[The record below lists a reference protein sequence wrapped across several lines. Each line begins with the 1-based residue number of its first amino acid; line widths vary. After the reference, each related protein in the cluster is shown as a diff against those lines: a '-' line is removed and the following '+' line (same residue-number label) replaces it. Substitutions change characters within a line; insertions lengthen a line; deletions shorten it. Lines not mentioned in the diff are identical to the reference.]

1 MVGIKNGGGDGLII
15 EPQHSIIP
23 TIHHYAPRSV
33 LVQHVATK
41 ANVDLVL
48 DDVKACGHALLPD
61 VHLRIVN
68 STCQQLVVKIHIT
81 ISRERGKVLPRMAP
95 PPRRKPGVPSF
106 TPAQLPATK
115 LKMLHLSAA
124 SYIHYDCINCY
135 KNISSYVALL
145 NCNCQMGLRW
155 ARWR

>member
-23 TIHHYAPRSV
+23 TIRHYAPWSV
-33 LVQHVATK
+33 LVQHVPTK

-68 STCQQLVVKIHIT
+68 STWYVEQLVVKIHIT

-95 PPRRKPGVPSF
+95 SPRRNHGVPLF
-106 TPAQLPATK
+106 IPAELPATK

-124 SYIHYDCINCY
+124 SYIEKSVH
-135 KNISSYVALL
+135 KNTLKI
-145 NCNCQMGLRW
+145 
-155 ARWR
+155 

>member
-23 TIHHYAPRSV
+23 TIHHYAPWSV
-33 LVQHVATK
+33 LFQHVPTK

-81 ISRERGKVLPRMAP
+81 ISRGERCYQGWLLPRGGTMVFP
-95 PPRRKPGVPSF
+95 CSFQQSYRQPS
-106 TPAQLPATK
+106 
-115 LKMLHLSAA
+115 
-124 SYIHYDCINCY
+124 
-135 KNISSYVALL
+135 
-145 NCNCQMGLRW
+145 
-155 ARWR
+155 

>member
-1 MVGIKNGGGDGLII
+1 METVCHTSVGIKSGGGDGHII
-15 EPQHSIIP
+15 EPQHIS
-23 TIHHYAPRSV
+23 IHHDGALV

-95 PPRRKPGVPSF
+95 SPRRNHGVPLF
-106 TPAQLPATK
+106 IPAELPATK

-124 SYIHYDCINCY
+124 SYIEKSVH
-135 KNISSYVALL
+135 KNTLKI
-145 NCNCQMGLRW
+145 
-155 ARWR
+155 